1 MSGHPGDWKEA
12 QRVEAQLEEG
22 KKQALLL
29 FIALCL
35 PLMLLMMAQQCL
47 AVDPPASAADSLVS
61 TGGPYR
67 LYMENFPREGKSS
80 SVYLT

>member
-35 PLMLLMMAQQCL
+35 PLI
-47 AVDPPASAADSLVS
+47 PPRYHKWYLPLRATQVHQKA
-61 TGGPYR
+61 
-67 LYMENFPREGKSS
+67 GKC
-80 SVYLT
+80 